1 MPLLFLVIGYLLIY
15 LLAHPVLVPVQS
27 VLSMVIGQEVP
38 RFEEDDAE
46 QVVNLADA
54 NEQQNKVDINQ
65 VVFPDIGDKFARITI
80 SGTEV
85 DCDLY
90 YGDTKAILKKGA
102 GQYTGSKLPGFGST
116 TMVAAHVTT
125 HFKDLKNVE
134 PGDVVTVTTTY
145 GVYTYTI
152 ESTAIKN
159 YQDET
164 AYDLRAKEDNLVLY
178 TCYPFDSFTFTA
190 QRFFVYAKYTS
201 GPEVIYR

>member
-15 LLAHPVLVPVQS
+15 FLAHPVLQPVQS
-27 VLSMVIGQEVP
+27 VYAMMIGTDVP
-38 RFEEDDAE
+38 QFEEEIPD

-54 NEQQNKVDINQ
+54 NAQQNMVDISE
-65 VVFPDIGDKFARITI
+65 VVFPNVGDKFAHLAI
-80 SGTEV
+80 SGTQV
-85 DCDLY
+85 DCDVY
-90 YGDTKAILKKGA
+90 YGDSKAILKKGA
-102 GQYTGSKLPGFGST
+102 GQYSGSKLPGFGST

-134 PGDVVTVTTTY
+134 PGDVVTLTTTY

-152 ESTAIKN
+152 ERTAIAH

-178 TCYPFDSFTFTA
+178 TCYPFDSFTFTS

-201 GPEVIYR
+201 GPQVVYR

>member
-1 MPLLFLVIGYLLIY
+1 MPLLFLVIGYLLVY
-15 LLAHPVLVPVQS
+15 FLAGPVLQPLQS
-27 VLSMVIGQEVP
+27 VYGMMIGTDVP
-38 RFEEDDAE
+38 KFEEEEEE

-54 NEQQNKVDINQ
+54 NEEQQKVDISE
-65 VVFPDIGDKFARITI
+65 VVFPNIGDKFARITI
-80 SGTEV
+80 SGTTV

-134 PGDVVTVTTTY
+134 PGDVVTITTTY

-159 YQDET
+159 YQDPS
-164 AYDLRAKEDNLVLY
+164 AYDLRAAEDNLVLY

-201 GPEVIYR
+201 GPPVVYR